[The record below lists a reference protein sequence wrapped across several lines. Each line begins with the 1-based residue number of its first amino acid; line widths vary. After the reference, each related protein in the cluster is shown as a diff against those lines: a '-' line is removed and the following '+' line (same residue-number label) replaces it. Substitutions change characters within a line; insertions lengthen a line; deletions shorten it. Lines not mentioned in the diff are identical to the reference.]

1 MLWRS
6 LLIRVLVN
14 FVAITLTLL
23 LLPGFN
29 GVNPWLGSWVLDLL
43 MAGLILAVLNAFV
56 KPVLQVLTGRLTIAT
71 LGLFGFVIDA
81 LVLWVLVFI
90 SPTHWEVR
98 YGFITL
104 LIAGALIAI
113 LSTIFEAILGVDKP
127 IIDTS
132 EDSPT
137 YWRIISRLP
146 LKRRNW
152 FIENIR
158 LEQTYNTISRYIA
171 DITVSRTPLI
181 GIRHAVQRWI
191 YGEKTHDDLT
201 APQKVRILLQDL
213 GPTYVKIGQMASS
226 RPELLPAGYPEELAK
241 LQSTVRPFPYKQVVE
256 LITRELKAPPEEVF
270 KEFDKEPMAAASTAQ
285 VHRAVL
291 HTGEEVVVKVQ
302 RPDIVPQVRADLGVM
317 HEIATA
323 LQRRKVVGPSVDAVG
338 TIDEFG
344 ANVMREL
351 DYQNEAYNA
360 RRVAYNMQ
368 TIEGVHVPKIY
379 GQQTTSKVLTM
390 EFIRGVK
397 LNKVEKIDT
406 AGIDRK
412 QLARTFIRAIM
423 KQVLVDGF
431 FHGDP
436 HPGNL
441 MINLDNGVIQFLDL
455 GMVGEMD
462 LQQRI
467 SLGDLLFSLQN
478 RDPDGMASALLGVSV
493 PFRADAD
500 EAAFKK
506 DIERVVTRY
515 MIYADVGAS
524 LSEVL
529 SAVMKSLG
537 DNGFRMNP
545 NMTLAVKV
553 IVQVEEV
560 MRTLNPEESMIF
572 GAIEEAQIV
581 LKQEITLEKIG
592 DLAKKEATNFV
603 REAVKRLPELQG
615 ATIKWLDNY
624 QKGRFEVVIDTSDL
638 SRSVEKF
645 NISAER
651 LMAGMILAGMLIGGA
666 IALAVPTETEVGVY
680 LKLLV
685 LVIFVIAAGLG
696 LWLVLRILWR
706 GFREERRLERAKNPW
721 KS

>member
-6 LLIRVLVN
+6 VLIRILVN
-14 FVAITLTLL
+14 FVAIFLALFIMPGFKMIDPWLDSWVLTLL
-23 LLPGFN
+23 AAAL
-29 GVNPWLGSWVLDLL
+29 V
-43 MAGLILAVLNAFV
+43 LAVLNAFV
-56 KPVLQVLTGRLTIAT
+56 KPVLQILTGRLTIAT
-71 LGLFGFVIDA
+71 LGLFGFIVDA
-81 LVLWVLVFI
+81 IVLGIIVWI
-90 SPTHWEVR
+90 SPTRWELY
-98 YGFITL
+98 YGVITL
-104 LIAGALIAI
+104 LVAGALVAI
-113 LSTIFEAILGVDKP
+113 FSTILEAILGVDKP
-127 IIDTS
+127 IIDTR

-152 FIENIR
+152 LIENLR
-158 LEQTYNTISRYIA
+158 LQQTYNTIYRYIA
-171 DITVSRTPLI
+171 DITVSRTPLVT
-181 GIRHAVQRWI
+181 IRHAVQRWI
-191 YGEKTHDDLT
+191 YGEKSHADLT
-201 APQKVRILLQDL
+201 EPQKVRILLQDL

-226 RPELLPAGYPEELAK
+226 RPELLPADYTEELAK
-241 LQSTVRPFPYKQVVE
+241 LQSTVRPFPYAQVVE
-256 LITRELKAPPEEVF
+256 VIKRELKMPPEEAF
-270 KEFDKEPMAAASTAQ
+270 KEFVKEPLAAASTAQ

-291 HTGEEVVVKVQ
+291 HSGEEVVVKVQ

-317 HEIATA
+317 HEIAGA
-323 LQRRKVVGPSVDAVG
+323 LQRRHVVGPSVDAVG

-344 ANVMREL
+344 TNVMREL

-368 TIEGVHVPKIY
+368 SIPGVHIPKIY
-379 GQQTTSKVLTM
+379 GQQTTSKVMTM
-390 EFIRGVK
+390 EFIHGVK
-397 LNKVEKIDT
+397 LSKVEQIDA
-406 AGIDRK
+406 AGLDRK

-455 GMVGEMD
+455 GMVGEID

-467 SLGDLLFSLQN
+467 SLGDLLFSLQS

-493 PFRADAD
+493 PFRADAN

-506 DIERVVTRY
+506 DIERLVTRY

-529 SAVMKSLG
+529 SAVMKSLS
-537 DNGFRMNP
+537 DNGYRLNP
-545 NMTLAVKV
+545 NMTLAIKV

-560 MRTLNPEESMIF
+560 MRTLNPGESMVF
-572 GAIEEAQIV
+572 GAIEEAQVV

-592 DLAKKEATNFV
+592 DMAKKEATNFV

-624 QKGRFEVVIDTSDL
+624 QKGRFEVMIDTSDL
-638 SRSVEKF
+638 SRSVDKF

-651 LMAGMILAGMLIGGA
+651 LMAGMILAGMLVGSAIVLAIPVETQIG
-666 IALAVPTETEVGVY
+666 IYV
-680 LKLLV
+680 KLIV
-685 LVIFVIAAGLG
+685 LIIFVIAAALG
-696 LWLVLRILWR
+696 LWLMLRILWR
-706 GFREERRLERAKNPW
+706 GFREERRLDRSKSPW
-721 KS
+721 K

>member
-6 LLIRVLVN
+6 LLIRILVN
-14 FVAITLTLL
+14 FVAIFLTLL
-23 LLPGFN
+23 IMPGFDLI
-29 GVNPWLGSWVLDLL
+29 NPWLDSVVLSLL
-43 MAGLILAVLNAFV
+43 AAGLILAVLNAFV
-56 KPVLQVLTGRLTIAT
+56 KPVLQILTGRLTIAT
-71 LGLFGFVIDA
+71 LGLFGFVVDA
-81 LVLWVLVFI
+81 VVLWILVAL
-90 SPTHWEVR
+90 SRPRWEVY
-98 YGFITL
+98 YGLITL

-113 LSTIFEAILGVDKP
+113 LSTIFEAVMGVDKP
-127 IIDTS
+127 IVDTR

-146 LKRRNW
+146 IKRRNW
-152 FIENIR
+152 LIENLR
-158 LEQTYNTISRYIA
+158 LQQTYNTIYRYIA

-181 GIRHAVQRWI
+181 SVRHAVQRWI
-191 YGEKTHDDLT
+191 YGEKTHSDLT

-226 RPELLPAGYPEELAK
+226 RPELLPAGYPEEFAK
-241 LQSTVRPFPYKQVVE
+241 LQSTVRPFPYAQVVE
-256 LITRELKAPPEEVF
+256 VITRELKMPPEQAF
-270 KEFDKEPMAAASTAQ
+270 KEFEKEPMAAASTAQ

-317 HEIATA
+317 HEIAGA
-323 LQRRKVVGPSVDAVG
+323 LQRRHVVGPSVDAVG

-344 ANVMREL
+344 TNVMREL

-368 TIEGVHVPKIY
+368 SIPGVHVPKIY
-379 GQQTTSKVLTM
+379 GQQTTSKVMTM

-397 LNKVEKIDT
+397 LSKVEQIDA

-441 MINLDNGVIQFLDL
+441 MINLDTGVIQFLDL
-455 GMVGEMD
+455 GMVGEME

-493 PFRADAD
+493 PFRPDAD

-506 DIERVVTRY
+506 DIERLVTRY

-529 SAVMKSLG
+529 SAVMKSLS
-537 DNGFRMNP
+537 DNGYRLNP
-545 NMTLAVKV
+545 NMTLAIKV

-560 MRTLNPEESMIF
+560 MRTLNPGESMVF
-572 GAIEEAQIV
+572 GAIEEAQVV

-638 SRSVEKF
+638 SRSVDKF

-651 LMAGMILAGMLIGGA
+651 LMAGMILAGMLVGGA
-666 IALAVPTETEVGVY
+666 IALAVPTENEIGAY

-685 LVIFVIAAGLG
+685 LSIFVIAAGLG

-721 KS
+721 KL

>member
-6 LLIRVLVN
+6 LLIRILVN
-14 FVAITLTLL
+14 FAAITLALI
-23 LLPGFN
+23 LPGFN
-29 GVNPWLGSWVLDLL
+29 IVNPWLGSWVLDLL
-43 MAGLILAVLNAFV
+43 MAGLILAVLNAFI

-81 LVLWVLVFI
+81 IVLWILVAL
-90 SPTHWEVR
+90 SPGHWEVQR
-98 YGFITL
+98 GFLTL
-104 LIAGALIAI
+104 LLAGALIAI

-127 IIDTS
+127 IIDTR

-137 YWRIISRLP
+137 YWRLISRLP
-146 LKRRNW
+146 LKRRSW
-152 FIENIR
+152 LIENLR
-158 LEQTYNTISRYIA
+158 LQQTYNTIYRYIA

-181 GIRHAVQRWI
+181 GLRHAVQRWI
-191 YGEKTHDDLT
+191 YGEKTHADLT

-241 LQSTVRPFPYKQVVE
+241 LQSTVRPFPYDQVVE
-256 LITRELKAPPEEVF
+256 VITRELKMPPEKAF
-270 KEFDKEPMAAASTAQ
+270 KEFEKEPLAAASTAQ

-317 HEIATA
+317 HEIAGA
-323 LQRRKVVGPSVDAVG
+323 LQRRHVVGPSVDAVG

-351 DYQNEAYNA
+351 DYQNEAYNT

-368 TIEGVHVPKIY
+368 SIPGVHVPKIY
-379 GQQTTSKVLTM
+379 SQQTTSKVMTE

-397 LNKVEKIDT
+397 LNKVEQIDA

-441 MINLDNGVIQFLDL
+441 MIDLDNGVIQFLDL

-462 LQQRI
+462 LPQRI
-467 SLGDLLFSLQN
+467 SLGDLMFSMQN

-493 PFRADAD
+493 PFRADPDAK
-500 EAAFKK
+500 AFKK

-529 SAVMKSLG
+529 SAVMKSLS
-537 DNGFRMNP
+537 DNGYRLNP
-545 NMTLAVKV
+545 NMTLAIKV

-560 MRTLNPEESMIF
+560 MSRLNPEESMIF
-572 GAIEEAQIV
+572 SAMEEMQVV
-581 LKQEITLEKIG
+581 LKQELTLEKIG
-592 DLAKKEATNFV
+592 DMAKKEATNFV

-615 ATIKWLDNY
+615 ATLQWLDNY
-624 QKGRFEVVIDTSDL
+624 QKGRFEVVVDTSDL

-666 IALAVPTETEVGVY
+666 IALALPAENVAGVY

-685 LVIFVIAAGLG
+685 LVVFLIAAGLG
-696 LWLVLRILWR
+696 LWLVIRILWR
-706 GFREERRLERAKNPW
+706 GFREERRLERDKNPW

>member
-6 LLIRVLVN
+6 LLIRILVN
-14 FVAITLTLL
+14 FVAIFLTVLVM
-23 LLPGFN
+23 PGFS
-29 GVNPWLGSWVLDLL
+29 VINPWLGSWVLDLL
-43 MAGLILAVLNAFV
+43 AAALILALLNAFI
-56 KPVLQVLTGRLTIAT
+56 KPVLQILTGRLTIAT
-71 LGLFGFVIDA
+71 LGLFGFIINA
-81 LVLWVLVFI
+81 IVLGLLIWI
-90 SPTHWEVR
+90 SRSHWELY
-98 YGFITL
+98 YGVITL

-113 LSTIFEAILGVDKP
+113 LSTILEAILGVDKP

-137 YWRIISRLP
+137 YWRLISRLP
-146 LKRRNW
+146 LKRRSW
-152 FIENIR
+152 LIENIR
-158 LEQTYNTISRYIA
+158 LQQTYNTIAHYVA

-181 GIRHAVQRWI
+181 GLRHGVQRWI
-191 YGEKTHDDLT
+191 YGQKEHDDLT

-226 RPELLPAGYPEELAK
+226 RPELLPADYLVELTK
-241 LQSTVRPFPYKQVVE
+241 LQSTVRPFPYEQVVE
-256 LITRELKAPPEEVF
+256 VIKRELKMLPEEAF
-270 KEFDKEPMAAASTAQ
+270 KEFDKEPLAAASTAQ
-285 VHRAVL
+285 VHRAIL

-302 RPDIVPQVRADLGVM
+302 RPDIIPQVRADLGVM
-317 HEIATA
+317 HEIAGS
-323 LQRRKVVGPSVDAVG
+323 LQRRHVVGPSVDAVG

-344 ANVMREL
+344 ENVMREL

-379 GQQTTSKVLTM
+379 SQQTTSKVMTM

-397 LNKVEKIDT
+397 LNKVEKIEA
-406 AGIDRK
+406 AGLDRK

-455 GMVGEMD
+455 GMVGEID
-462 LQQRI
+462 VQQRI

-478 RDPDGMASALLGVSV
+478 RDPDGLASALLGVSV
-493 PFRADAD
+493 PFRPDAD
-500 EAAFKK
+500 ETGFKH

-529 SAVMKSLG
+529 SAVTKSLA
-537 DNGFRMNP
+537 DNGFRLNP
-545 NMTLAVKV
+545 NMTLAIKV

-560 MRTLNPEESMIF
+560 MSTLNPEESMIF
-572 GAIEEAQIV
+572 GAIEEAQVV
-581 LKQEITLEKIG
+581 LKNEITLEKIG
-592 DLAKKEATNFV
+592 DMAKKEATNFL
-603 REAVKRLPELQG
+603 REAVKRLPELEG
-615 ATIKWLDNY
+615 ATLKWLDNY
-624 QKGRFEVVIDTSDL
+624 QKGRFEVTVDTSDL
-638 SRSVEKF
+638 GKHIDRF
-645 NISAER
+645 NVSTER
-651 LMAGMILAGMLIGGA
+651 MMVGMILAGMLIGGA
-666 IALAVPTETEVGVY
+666 IALVAPAETEIGAYV
-680 LKLLV
+680 KLAV
-685 LVIFVIAAGLG
+685 LLIFVFAAVIG
-696 LWLVLRILWR
+696 LWLVLRILWSS
-706 GFREERRLERAKNPW
+706 FRQERALDRNKNPW

>member
-1 MLWRS
+1 MFWRS
-6 LLIRVLVN
+6 LVIRILVN
-14 FVAITLTLL
+14 FAAIALTLI
-23 LLPGFN
+23 LPGFN
-29 GVNPWLGSWVLDLL
+29 MVNPWLGSYVLDLL
-43 MAGLILAVLNAFV
+43 AAALILAAINAFI

-71 LGLFGFVIDA
+71 LGLFGFIIDA
-81 LVLWVLVFI
+81 AVLGLLVIV
-90 SPTHWEVR
+90 SPQRWTLDH
-98 YGFITL
+98 GLITL
-104 LIAGALIAI
+104 VIAGALIAL
-113 LSTIFEAILGVDKP
+113 LSSIFEAVLGVDKP
-127 IIDTS
+127 ILDTG

-137 YWRIISRLP
+137 YWRLIGRLP
-146 LKRRNW
+146 LKRRSW
-152 FIENIR
+152 LIENIR
-158 LEQTYNTISRYIA
+158 LQQTYNTIYRYIA
-171 DITVSRTPLI
+171 DITVSRTPLVA
-181 GIRHAVQRWI
+181 IRHAVQRWI
-191 YGEKTHDDLT
+191 YGEKTHDELT

-226 RPELLPAGYPEELAK
+226 RPELLPPDYLVELTK
-241 LQSTVRPFPYKQVVE
+241 LQSTVRPFPYEQVAEV
-256 LITRELKAPPEEVF
+256 IKRELKMLPEEAF
-270 KEFDKEPMAAASTAQ
+270 KEFEKEPLAAASTAQ

-291 HTGEEVVVKVQ
+291 HTGEQVVVKVQ
-302 RPDIVPQVRADLGVM
+302 RPDIIPQVRADLGVM
-317 HEIATA
+317 HEIAGA
-323 LQRRKVVGPSVDAVG
+323 LQKRKVVGPSVDAVG

-344 ANVMREL
+344 ENVMREL
-351 DYQNEAYNA
+351 DYQNEAYNT

-379 GQQTTSKVLTM
+379 GQQTTSKVMTE

-397 LNKVEKIDT
+397 LNKVDQIDA

-455 GMVGEMD
+455 GMVGEID

-467 SLGDLLFSLQN
+467 SLGDLLFSMQN

-500 EAAFKK
+500 EAAFKH
-506 DIERVVTRY
+506 DINRVVTRY

-529 SAVMKSLG
+529 SAVMKCLA
-537 DNGFRMNP
+537 DNGFRLNP
-545 NMTLAVKV
+545 NMTLAIKV

-560 MRTLNPEESMIF
+560 MSTLNPEESMIF
-572 GAIEEAQIV
+572 GAIEEAQVV
-581 LKQEITLEKIG
+581 LKNEITLEKIS
-592 DLAKKEATNFV
+592 DMAKKEATNFV

-624 QKGRFEVVIDTSDL
+624 QKGRFEVTVDTSDL
-638 SRSVEKF
+638 GKHIDRF
-645 NISAER
+645 NVSTER
-651 LMAGMILAGMLIGGA
+651 LMVGMILAGMLVGGA
-666 IALAVPTETEVGVY
+666 IVLAAPTETEIGVY
-680 LKLLV
+680 FKLAL
-685 LVIFVIAAGLG
+685 LVIFVFAAGIG
-696 LWLVLRILWR
+696 LWLVFRILWR
-706 GFREERRLERAKNPW
+706 GFREERRLDRDKNPW
-721 KS
+721 K